1 MSKYLVSPLFF
12 NNMGWKCS
20 IEKEMGHDQRSPSLL
35 LMEEV
40 RVKPD
45 LWSKTWRGENMK
57 IFQKYQEVGIFIGTA
72 VLASLTSQNEN

>member
-20 IEKEMGHDQRSPSLL
+20 IEKEMGHDQHSPSLL

-45 LWSKTWRGENMK
+45 L
-57 IFQKYQEVGIFIGTA
+57 
-72 VLASLTSQNEN
+72 